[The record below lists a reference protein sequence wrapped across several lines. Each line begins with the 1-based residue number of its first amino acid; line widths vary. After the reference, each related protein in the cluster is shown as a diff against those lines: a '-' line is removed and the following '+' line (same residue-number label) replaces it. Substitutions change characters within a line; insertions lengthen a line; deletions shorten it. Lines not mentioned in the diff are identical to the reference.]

1 MVHVVDRLEVT
12 MEDTTEMMAML
23 VAAMVAVM
31 GLLLQLVKLE
41 ATITLRL
48 TARELLGA
56 ALDSEPSPPSIDAPP
71 AVTFSQ
77 RSPSGQS
84 VSPMS
89 ISLQITS
96 RAGRG
101 PSCLPSIS

>member
-1 MVHVVDRLEVT
+1 MHRLIIIIFTVKYLAKASSESK
-12 MEDTTEMMAML
+12 EDGGGGG
-23 VAAMVAVM
+23 V
-31 GLLLQLVKLE
+31 LLRLVKPE
-41 ATITLRL
+41 ASITLRL
-48 TARELLGA
+48 TARELLGV

-71 AVTFSQ
+71 DMTFSQ

-84 VSPMS
+84 VSLMS
-89 ISLQITS
+89 IWLQITS

>member
-1 MVHVVDRLEVT
+1 MATVVDRLKVT
-12 MEDTTEMMAML
+12 MEDMMGRLEVLVAVML
-23 VAAMVAVM
+23 VAM
-31 GLLLQLVKLE
+31 GVELRPVKPE

-48 TARELLGA
+48 KARELLGV
-56 ALDSEPSPPSIDAPP
+56 ALDSEASPPSIDAPP
-71 AVTFSQ
+71 AMTFSQ

-84 VSPMS
+84 ASLMS
-89 ISLQITS
+89 IWLQITS